1 MVDFI
6 RGKIVQRQP
15 DSLVIECQGIGY
27 RIISAPEFMNRFP
40 ARGETGL
47 IYTYLYVREDTMALY
62 GFPGI
67 EDRNLFELLL
77 SVSGIGPKVASA
89 IVGALPPSQFAM
101 AVLSGDAKTLT
112 QVRGIGRKGAERLIL
127 EMKDKLKGAEIPDML
142 PAETPVMTT
151 GEQSVQ
157 QEAIS
162 ALVVLGYSGA
172 EAARAVFAV
181 KEPPQSLEDL
191 IRLALRQLIALSRR
205 Q

>member
-1 MVDFI
+1 MYDFI
-6 RGKIVQRQP
+6 RGTIVQRQP
-15 DSLVIECQGIGY
+15 NNLVVECNGVGY
-27 RIISAPEFMNRFP
+27 KILSAPEFMNRYP
-40 ARGETGL
+40 ARGETAM
-47 IYTYLYVREDTMALY
+47 IFTYLYVREDTMALY

-101 AVLSGDAKTLT
+101 AVLSGDTKTLT

-127 EMKDKLKGAEIPDML
+127 EMKDKLKGAEIPDVPVSGM
-142 PAETPVMTT
+142 PAAAG
-151 GEQSVQ
+151 GEQSIQ

-162 ALVVLGYSGA
+162 ALVVLGYNGS

-181 KEPPQSLEDL
+181 KESVASLEDL
-191 IRLALRQLIALSRR
+191 IRLALRQLMR
-205 Q
+205 